1 MLARRALLLAG
12 LALARPARGE
22 RWAHGLLWRVA
33 AADGGA
39 PSHLFGTLHVDDRA
53 AKDFA
58 APVLAALAAAR
69 LFRPE
74 FNSDPA
80 SGRVF
85 AAATQLPPG
94 PGLRELA
101 GAALF
106 ERVAGLLAVHYGL
119 PPAATDRLKPW
130 AAFLQLSQPPRSPGE
145 TVDAALERRARALGL
160 PVQPM
165 ETVQEQIAALEALEL
180 SAQLTLLDA
189 QSRQHDASGAAL
201 ATWRALYLAQD
212 LAGLARAQRAL
223 GDDAET
229 VQALDTLL
237 EHLLYRRSEHMAL
250 ALAADLRHGGVFVA
264 VGALHLHGERG
275 LPALLARQGLRVEP
289 LG

>member
-1 MLARRALLLAG
+1 MPSRRALLLAG
-12 LALARPARGE
+12 VALAWPARGE

-39 PSHLFGTLHVDDRA
+39 PSHLFGTLHVDDHA

-74 FNSDPA
+74 LNSDPA
-80 SGRVF
+80 SGRLF

-94 PGLRELA
+94 IGLRDLT

-119 PPAATDRLKPW
+119 APAATDRLKPW
-130 AAFLQLSQPPRSPGE
+130 AAFLQLSQPPGPPGE
-145 TVDAALERRARALGL
+145 TVDAALERQARALDL
-160 PVQPM
+160 PVHPL
-165 ETVQEQIAALEALEL
+165 ETVQEQIDALEALDL
-180 SAQLTLLDA
+180 SAQLTLLAA
-189 QSRQHDASGAAL
+189 QARRHDATAATL
-201 ATWRALYLAQD
+201 AEWRALYLAQD
-212 LAGLARAQRAL
+212 LGGLARAQRAL
-223 GDDAET
+223 GDDAPSA
-229 VQALDTLL
+229 QALDTLL
-237 EHLLYRRSEHMAL
+237 EHLLYRRSEHMAIT
-250 ALAADLRHGGVFVA
+250 LAADLRRGGVFVA